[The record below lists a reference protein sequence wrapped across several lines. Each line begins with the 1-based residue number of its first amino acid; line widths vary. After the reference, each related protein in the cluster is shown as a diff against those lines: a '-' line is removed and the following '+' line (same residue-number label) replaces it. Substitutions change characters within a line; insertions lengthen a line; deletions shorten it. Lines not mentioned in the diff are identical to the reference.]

1 MLILLVVEQATE
13 GPWSN
18 LKSQVIRG
26 MEEKQDG
33 PYLNVCSEQGKEPQ
47 AGTTNRFEPEAD
59 KEAGRVAAPIRVTRY
74 LTAVNTSSAKASVS
88 VFELYGRILSRKPRE
103 RDEKETPLANAVFW
117 AARKGNLALL
127 QLLLNSGRVDV
138 DCKDGYGTTALMV
151 ASYSGH
157 YECVHELIM
166 QGADINLQRET
177 GSTALFLASQQ
188 GHNNIIKLL
197 FQFGASSEFR
207 TENGGTAVCAACQH
221 GHGEALATLLKNGA
235 NVHDQLSDGATALFL
250 ACQEGHVDVTR
261 TLLASGAKV
270 NQPREDGTAPLWIA
284 AQMGHTEIV
293 KVLLLRGADREA
305 HRKDGSTALF
315 KAAHKGHLSVM
326 EELLKFSPSLGLL
339 QNGSTV
345 LHAAVM
351 GGSLKAVSLLLK
363 ANADPALR
371 NQNMELAEDL
381 TKSERILRLLRRPVL
396 NGEG

>member
-33 PYLNVCSEQGKEPQ
+33 PYLN
-47 AGTTNRFEPEAD
+47 
-59 KEAGRVAAPIRVTRY
+59 
-74 LTAVNTSSAKASVS
+74 
-88 VFELYGRILSRKPRE
+88 
-103 RDEKETPLANAVFW
+103 KETPLANAVFW

-270 NQPREDGTAPLWIA
+270 NQPREVSLISEVFSAFPELMCVFLCQDGTAPLWIA